1 MHQLPLPELPS
12 DYFQRMPQY
21 GEAENLEQEGTDTSG
36 RPALLTPETAAAWR
50 AMRNAAAEHGLTLLL
65 VSTFR
70 CLSYQEHLLRH
81 KIDMGIPWDEI
92 LAYSAYPG
100 FSEHHT
106 GRAIDIGSPTSPELE
121 EAFENTPEFDW
132 LTRNAGRFGFRMT
145 YPPGNST
152 GIGYEP
158 WHWAWT
164 ETAAV

>member
-1 MHQLPLPELPS
+1 MDQLPLPELPE

-21 GEAENLEQEGTDTSG
+21 GEAETLEQEGTDTSG

-50 AMRNAAAEHGLTLLL
+50 AMRDAAAEDGLTLVP

-70 CLSYQEHLLRH
+70 SLSYQEHLLRR

-106 GRAIDIGSPTSPELE
+106 GRAIDIGSPASQELE
-121 EAFENTPEFDW
+121 ETFETTPEFAW
-132 LTRNAGRFGFRMT
+132 LTRNAARFGFRMS
-145 YPPGNST
+145 YPSGNSF

-158 WHWAWT
+158 WHWAWG
-164 ETAAV
+164 EAI